1 MILPGARCPGRCLI
15 WLLAVLFLGS
25 ESLADELQRR
35 VGRMVLAAP
44 EGLQSEL
51 DSLAEEAREILPD
64 LSARLGVDRGA
75 PFTIYL
81 IPPGRPESR
90 SLRRL
95 NEAAPPWAAGFVFSE
110 ARVGAVRLGL
120 ANRYPYSDA
129 KSVLAHEI
137 VHVLL
142 FDAAGRNLPRWFEEG
157 VASHEA
163 LRWGWED
170 RWVLTTSVFTGVP
183 PPLSRLD
190 LAFATSPRAARTAYA
205 VSFDFVGWAIRKHG
219 EDLVPDLLALLPEA
233 DFEQAWMQVTG
244 ESLVHSEERWRRGV
258 TWLYRWVPVLTA
270 SSTLWVAITVL
281 ALLATWRRRVKTRE
295 LEAAWDAD
303 EMTVATHGL
312 KLVPDSSDNDEDEEL
327 VN

>member
-1 MILPGARCPGRCLI
+1 MLLPGARRFVRCSIYFLA
-15 WLLAVLFLGS
+15 LLLLS
-25 ESLADELQRR
+25 PESRSDELQRR

-44 EGLQSEL
+44 ENLQPEL

-64 LSARLGVDRGA
+64 LSARLGVEHGP

-81 IPPGRPESR
+81 IPPGRPETR
-90 SLRRL
+90 ALRRL

-163 LRWGWED
+163 LRWGWQD

-219 EDLVPDLLALLPEA
+219 ESLVPSLLALLPEA
-233 DFEQAWMQVTG
+233 DFDQAWLEVTG
-244 ESLVHSEERWRRGV
+244 EALRDSEERWRRGV

-295 LEAAWDAD
+295 LEAAWEAD
-303 EMTVATHGL
+303 ESVVSPHELEVVADTSG
-312 KLVPDSSDNDEDEEL
+312 DDEDGNL